1 MVGVGL
7 EDKKSEAAATEEDRN
22 PDSKNPAIP
31 GSTSGHT
38 GGTLSARRVPHSH
51 DRVVVPH
58 LLVRPGT
65 GQSVVTIAA
74 HWGLQV
80 H

>member
-1 MVGVGL
+1 MRATRMQLCLSMRISVVPGLWWVWGL

-38 GGTLSARRVPHSH
+38 GGTLSARRVPHS
-51 DRVVVPH
+51 P
-58 LLVRPGT
+58 
-65 GQSVVTIAA
+65 
-74 HWGLQV
+74 
-80 H
+80 